1 MKHKTTI
8 LSPAIRAGA
17 SFPIGFLARLALLS
31 CVVVAAVAAENEPA
45 TPLLATNSAPAATF
59 AINTSTK
66 GRTYSRMLFG
76 GFLEH
81 FHRQIY
87 GGIYEP
93 GSPLSDAKG
102 FRKDVIE
109 AVKEL
114 RTPIVRWPGGCFVS
128 AYHWKDGVGK
138 DRQPSFDKAWGVEDP
153 NTFGTDEFVEW
164 CRLAGLE
171 PYICGNA
178 GTGTPEEMSDWV
190 EYCNQTQGRW
200 ARLRIANG
208 HPEPFNVRYWS
219 VGNENWGGHE
229 IGAKT
234 LQEWGLF
241 VRETVKMIRRTDPSV
256 ILTAAALGDDWNRNL
271 LQHAGHRLNMISIH
285 GYWDGLWMDD
295 HPSDYATCMLRST
308 QPEESILTVERLLA
322 STGYQGQI
330 TIAFD
335 EWNLRGWHHPGVETG
350 FGPAQIKARDRN
362 DLNATYTMADA
373 LFSACFLNSCLRH
386 PDTVRMANIAPL
398 VNTRGPLFVHPKG
411 IVKRTTYHVMSMY
424 ANLLAPRVVRASVT
438 SDPFKHGNATVPAV
452 DAVATCDASRKDW
465 RIALVNR
472 HPTATLRCQLQFDGV
487 SPSGNCWASVLA
499 GDAPEAFNDV
509 ERPARV
515 VPQRVELVFEN
526 GAVPLPPHSVTIL
539 ELTRPPAPE
548 RLVANGGFESIGDKD
563 RPDAWEPTQWG
574 DGAYHAAWSQDRP
587 HSGEHCVLLQSTAG
601 ADCAWMQRVEVQ
613 PHTKYR
619 LAGWIRTEA
628 VVPGTWLRSLPER
641 PGDPGRENVGDY
653 RHKRLGA
660 GGDGLRQRPAR
671 DDPGELPLGR
681 LGPVKR
687 QKLVRRYHPGAADSL
702 IRMLPGPRATWF
714 CQATGGRLEL
724 LFQRDS

>member
-1 MKHKTTI
+1 V
-8 LSPAIRAGA
+8 RGE
-17 SFPIGFLARLALLS
+17 ARLAAPEDGRTPAQPPPLAIRTGTRFIACLIIALGMLS
-31 CVVVAAVAAENEPA
+31 CLQDVALAAENQPS
-45 TPLLATNSAPAATF
+45 NSAPS
-59 AINTSTK
+59 AIVAVSTSAK

-87 GGIYEP
+87 GGIFEP

-102 FRKDVIE
+102 FRTDVIE

-138 DRQPSFDKAWGVEDP
+138 VRQPSFDKAWGVEDP

-164 CRLAGLE
+164 CRLAGIE

-190 EYCNQTQGRW
+190 EYCNQTEGRW
-200 ARLRIANG
+200 ARLRKASG

-234 LQEWGLF
+234 KEEWGLF
-241 VRETVKMIRRTDPSV
+241 VRETVKMMRRTDPSV

-285 GYWDGLWMDD
+285 GYWDGLWVDD
-295 HPSDYATCMLRST
+295 RPSDYATCMMRST
-308 QPEESILTVERLLA
+308 QPEESIVTVERLLD
-322 STGYQGQI
+322 STGFKGRI

-350 FGPAQIKARDRN
+350 FSPEQIKARERN
-362 DLNATYTMADA
+362 DIAATYTMADA

-386 PDTVRMANIAPL
+386 PDTVKMANIAPL

-424 ANLLAPRVVRASVT
+424 ANLLAPRVARATVT
-438 SDPFKHGNATVPAV
+438 SDPFKHGNGTVPAV
-452 DAVATCDASRKDW
+452 DAVVTCDAARKDW
-465 RIALVNR
+465 RIVLVNR
-472 HPTATLRCQLQFDGV
+472 HPSATVNCALQFDGV
-487 SPSGNCWASVLA
+487 SASGTCQATVLA

-515 VPQRVELVFEN
+515 SPQRVELAFQG
-526 GAVPLPPHSVTIL
+526 GAVALSPHSLTIL

-548 RLVANGGFESIGDKD
+548 RLLANDGFESAGDQD
-563 RPDAWEPTQWG
+563 RPEDWTPTQWG
-574 DGAYHAAWSQDRP
+574 EGAYHAAWSEDQP
-587 HSGEHCVLLQSTAG
+587 HTGKHCVLLESAAG
-601 ADCAWMQRVEVQ
+601 ADCAWMQRVEVE

-619 LAGWIRTEA
+619 LAGWVRTQA
-628 VVPGTWLRSLPER
+628 VVPGTGCGAFLNVQEIQDVKSKVITGTSDWVRVEMVFDSGPHESIQVNCLLGGWGRSSGKSWYDDITLEPENPCRLP
-641 PGDPGRENVGDY
+641 
-653 RHKRLGA
+653 
-660 GGDGLRQRPAR
+660 RQ
-671 DDPGELPLGR
+671 
-681 LGPVKR
+681 
-687 QKLVRRYHPGAADSL
+687 
-702 IRMLPGPRATWF
+702 
-714 CQATGGRLEL
+714 
-724 LFQRDS
+724 